1 MIWVSSWT
9 VSWQWLHNSRLSAVQ
24 IFLQLRQLR
33 SIRWSLTTEA
43 TRALVQA
50 FISCQLD
57 YCNSLLAGVTDVY
70 LQQLQSVQNAAA
82 RLVSGAH
89 RHNHIMPVLVS
100 LHWLPVHQQV
110 IYKMT
115 VIVWKCL
122 HDATLVI
129 WLTCVCRPIPCMV
142 TSNCNGIWDST
153 GPAHPDLHQSA
164 QLHRQ
169 WTTNMEQSASWT
181 ENTRYDFVLLQMSS
195 QGPFW
200 H

>member
-1 MIWVSSWT
+1 VTTTSSSTVDIVSTANDLGVILDGQLTMATQFSPVCCAAFFPAT
-9 VSWQWLHNSRLSAVQ
+9 SAAIHLPISDDRGDTCFSPGLHQLSTRL
-24 IFLQLRQLR
+24 LQLPSGRCRRCL
-33 SIRWSLTTEA
+33 SSANPVCAE
-43 TRALVQA
+43 
-50 FISCQLD
+50 
-57 YCNSLLAGVTDVY
+57 
-70 LQQLQSVQNAAA
+70 NAAA

-89 RHNHIMPVLVS
+89 RQNHIMPVLVS
-100 LHWLPVHQQV
+100 LHWLPVHQRV

-169 WTTNMEQSASWT
+169 WTTNMEQSAS
-181 ENTRYDFVLLQMSS
+181 
-195 QGPFW
+195 
-200 H
+200 